1 MKIQST
7 AAVLLVRPTTFGFD
21 EQTAVTN
28 TFQNRVAL
36 GKPEVTHF
44 AEVEFQ
50 RLADTL
56 EAHDIQTIIF
66 EDEAEPPKPNAVFP
80 NNWLSMWPD
89 GRLYLYPMATK
100 SRRLERSPRV
110 LMELAKRFQ
119 ITKVVDLSNSEQDGK
134 FLEST
139 GVMVF
144 DHVHKIVY
152 GCESV
157 RCDEKLFRKH
167 ATELGYE
174 PMLVHAFDQHGAPM
188 YHANLLIA
196 VQRST
201 AVVCL
206 EAIADRTEREA
217 IRASLVA
224 TGHEVVDITLEQL
237 NAYCANVLELHNAA
251 GEHFLLLSRGAYEAF
266 TPAQRAV
273 LGKDKTLVPVAV
285 PIIEKVGGGS
295 VRCMMAEI
303 FLPPKVPAPLNNP
316 VPHAATI
323 SA

>member
-1 MKIQST
+1 MTTQST
-7 AAVLLVRPTTFGFD
+7 AAVLLVKPTTFGFD

-36 GKPEVTHF
+36 DKPEVTHF

-56 EAHDIQTIIF
+56 DAHGIQTVVF
-66 EDEAEPPKPNAVFP
+66 EDNTEPPKPNAVFP

-100 SRRLERSPRV
+100 SRRLERSPRA
-110 LMELAKRFQ
+110 LMELAKQFQ
-119 ITKVVDLSNSEQDGK
+119 ITKVIDLSSSEQDGK

-144 DHVHKIVY
+144 DHVHKIMY
-152 GCESV
+152 GCESA
-157 RCDEKLFRKH
+157 RCDERLFRKH
-167 ATELGYE
+167 AAELGYT
-174 PMLVHAFDQHGAPM
+174 PILVHAFDQHGAPM

-196 VQRST
+196 VQAST

-206 EAIADRTEREA
+206 EAIADHAERET
-217 IRASLVA
+217 IKASLA
-224 TGHEVVDITLEQL
+224 DTGHDVIDITLEQL
-237 NAYCANVLELHNAA
+237 NAYCANVLELRNAA
-251 GEHFLLLSRGAYEAF
+251 GERFLLLSRGAYEAY
-266 TPAQRAV
+266 TSAQRAA

-303 FLPPKVPAPLNNP
+303 FLPPKVPAPMNNP
-316 VPHAATI
+316 APHTATI